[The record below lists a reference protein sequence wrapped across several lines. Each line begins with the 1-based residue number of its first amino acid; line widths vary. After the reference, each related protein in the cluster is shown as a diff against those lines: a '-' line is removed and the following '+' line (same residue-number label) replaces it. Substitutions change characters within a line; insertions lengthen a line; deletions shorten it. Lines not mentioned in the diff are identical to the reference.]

1 MRRYEMVVII
11 TPDVADEDV
20 EDAVERLIR
29 HPVESDG
36 GTLDEVDLWGRRRLA
51 YPIEK
56 QSEGT
61 YVLTQLQL
69 NPGSTTEL
77 ERSLQISEEV
87 LRHLLIR
94 LDE

>member
-11 TPDVADEDV
+11 TPDVADDDV
-20 EDAVERLIR
+20 DDAVERLIKR
-29 HPVESDG
+29 PVESDG
-36 GTLDEVDLWGRRRLA
+36 GILDEVNLWGRRKLA

-56 QSEGT
+56 HSEGT

-87 LRHLLIR
+87 LRHMLIR
-94 LDE
+94 VDE